1 VNASASAPAAGPDGA
16 GGDGPERL
24 FTAFVRSLEAGD
36 EPDAELLDRVLRALR
51 GVLRQEMRRRS
62 LMTAPPSFVGVV
74 GWPGWQQPGALE
86 DLAASCY
93 GYVFVDRLRALQ
105 AQLRVRD
112 NIDGLVFRNVKN
124 FLHDLQKANDPVGYR
139 AYEVLRSAVESAAA
153 AGGLR
158 VEGED
163 KLGGDS
169 LCVFPAAAVAAEDR
183 PDTEERTRRRRV
195 MEQLTA
201 QWNAELLPELILAR
215 GKQRD
220 EVAAEL
226 SRRLPE
232 LAAEGVVAFRFREL
246 LAHLR
251 RDLRQRWAALL
262 WQSKG
267 TATAPRQAMERPAAD
282 TGGDDAADTGFVR
295 VLHHYRPPQAADNA
309 VAERQAFRRLTDCVS
324 RLVEEH
330 AADRRTRRY
339 LDKLWQF
346 IRTCVTASEPVPSRR
361 KLSRFLDI
369 PRDRLPGL
377 HAVLVDALERCRDEQ
392 GAPARGGRSGGP
404 GGEEEP

>member
-24 FTAFVRSLEAGD
+24 FTDFVRSLETGD
-36 EPDAELLDRVLRALR
+36 QPCAELLDRVLRALR
-51 GVLRQEMRRRS
+51 GVLRREMRRRS

-86 DLAASCY
+86 DLTVSCY

-139 AYEVLRSAVESAAA
+139 AYEVLRRAVESAAA

-158 VEGED
+158 VEGEE

-169 LCVFPAAAVAAEDR
+169 LCLFPAAALAAEDQ
-183 PDTEERTRRRRV
+183 PDTGERARRRQV

-201 QWNAELLPELILAR
+201 QWNAELLPDLILAR
-215 GKQRD
+215 GKRRD
-220 EVAAEL
+220 EIAGEL
-226 SRRLPE
+226 ARRLPE

-267 TATAPRQAMERPAAD
+267 TETAPREAVERPNA
-282 TGGDDAADTGFVR
+282 GRDDEADTGFVR

-309 VAERQAFRRLTDCVS
+309 VAERQAFRKLTDCVS

-330 AADRRTRRY
+330 AADRRTRIY

-369 PRDRLPGL
+369 PRDRMPGL

-392 GAPARGGRSGGP
+392 GAPARRGLSGGP